1 MITLAQHIEMLL
13 LEHDCVIIP
22 GFGGFIS
29 NHREA
34 QYEEDGG
41 MLMPPS
47 RTIGFNQQLQIND
60 GLLAQSYMSAYDAS
74 YPAAQLQ
81 MEKDIEAM
89 SQELELNGFYYLE
102 SIGRLTKGMG
112 AGISFEASAPSI
124 LTPSLYGLDSFSM
137 QPVKEIVKKREIEA
151 RMQAASIGISE
162 EKHEDAGKNDEN
174 DKKKGI
180 VIKLSPRMMEVGV
193 SVAAAILLFFIT
205 SYMATR
211 DRANETDTVIA
222 ATYPTPNSH
231 NIEPNSH
238 NIEDGESIV
247 QMEKT
252 HAHKAQKAPRAATAS
267 KKTVDKEE
275 IENTNIGKKGD
286 AVTNDKV
293 VTNESTSGMGNDISN
308 KTSETQSSEKTTGN
322 SEASASSAKYTIVL
336 ASYVT
341 RANADSFIRQM
352 AKDGFAKAE
361 YVKRGKVSRIIYSG
375 YATEQEAQNA
385 LSLLRKNSKEFAEA
399 WVMAL

>member
-29 NHREA
+29 NRREA
-34 QYEEDGG
+34 QYEERGG
-41 MLMPPS
+41 ILMPPS

-89 SQELELNGFYYLE
+89 SQELELNGFYDLGD
-102 SIGRLTKGMG
+102 IGRLTKGMG
-112 AGISFEASAPSI
+112 LGISFDASAPSI
-124 LTPSLYGLDSFSM
+124 LTPSLYGLDDFNM

-162 EKHEDAGKNDEN
+162 ENNEDAEKNDDN
-174 DKKKGI
+174 RKKKGI
-180 VIKLSPRMMEVGV
+180 VIKLSPRMMEVGI
-193 SVAAAILLFFIT
+193 SVAAAVLLFFIT
-205 SYMATR
+205 SYMSTR
-211 DRANETDTVIA
+211 DSANETDTVIA
-222 ATYPTPNSH
+222 ATYPTPSAHAINNVENTAKAEKEGSH
-231 NIEPNSH
+231 KVCKTETPSKA
-238 NIEDGESIV
+238 SS
-247 QMEKT
+247 EKN
-252 HAHKAQKAPRAATAS
+252 AT
-267 KKTVDKEE
+267 KEE
-275 IENTNIGKKGD
+275 IANSNIGKEGD
-286 AVTNDKV
+286 AATNGKAAANENSLAA
-293 VTNESTSGMGNDISN
+293 NESASGKASEAIS
-308 KTSETQSSEKTTGN
+308 QEKTTEDN
-322 SEASASSAKYTIVL
+322 SKASAPAANYTIVL

-341 RANADSFIRQM
+341 KANADSYIRQM
-352 AKDGFAKAE
+352 AKEGFTEAK
-361 YVKRGKVSRIIYSG
+361 YVKKGKVSRIIYSG

-385 LSLLRKNSKEFAEA
+385 LSLMRKDSKEFAEA

>member
-1 MITLAQHIEMLL
+1 MLL

-89 SQELELNGFYYLE
+89 AQELELNGFYDLE

-112 AGISFEASAPSI
+112 FGISFDASAPSI

-205 SYMATR
+205 SYMSTR

-222 ATYPTPNSH
+222 ATYPT
-231 NIEPNSH
+231 PNSH

-252 HAHKAQKAPRAATAS
+252 HAHKAQKAPKAVTAS
-267 KKTVDKEE
+267 KKTADKEE
-275 IENTNIGKKGD
+275 IANTNIGKKGD
-286 AVTNDKV
+286 VTVNDKA
-293 VTNESTSGMGNDISN
+293 VTNESTLGVDNDATS

-322 SEASASSAKYTIVL
+322 SEASAFTAKYTIVL

-352 AKDGFAKAE
+352 AKEGFAEAE

-385 LSLLRKNSKEFAEA
+385 LSLLRKSSKEFAEA
-399 WVMAL
+399 WVMSL

>member
-1 MITLAQHIEMLL
+1 MLL

-89 SQELELNGFYYLE
+89 SRELELNGFYDLA

-112 AGISFEASAPSI
+112 AGISFDASAPSI

-162 EKHEDAGKNDEN
+162 EKHEDAGKNYEN

-205 SYMATR
+205 SYMSTR

-222 ATYPTPNSH
+222 ATYPTPNS
-231 NIEPNSH
+231 NN
-238 NIEDGESIV
+238 NIEDVESIAK
-247 QMEKT
+247 MEKAP
-252 HAHKAQKAPRAATAS
+252 AHKAQKAPKAVTAS
-267 KKTVDKEE
+267 KKAAGKEE
-275 IENTNIGKKGD
+275 IANTNIGEKGD
-286 AVTNDKV
+286 AAVNDKA
-293 VTNESTSGMGNDISN
+293 VTNESTLEADNDATN

-322 SEASASSAKYTIVL
+322 SEASASTAKYTIVL

-352 AKDGFAKAE
+352 AKEGFPEAE

-385 LSLLRKNSKEFAEA
+385 LSLLRKNSKKFAEA
-399 WVMAL
+399 WVMSL

>member
-1 MITLAQHIEMLL
+1 MLL

-89 SQELELNGFYYLE
+89 SQELELNGFYDLV

-112 AGISFEASAPSI
+112 SGISFDTSAPSI
-124 LTPSLYGLDSFSM
+124 LTPSLYGLESFSM

-174 DKKKGI
+174 DTKKGI

-231 NIEPNSH
+231 NIE
-238 NIEDGESIV
+238 DGESIV

-252 HAHKAQKAPRAATAS
+252 PAHKAQKAPKAATAS
-267 KKTVDKEE
+267 KKTTGKEE
-275 IENTNIGKKGD
+275 IANTNIGEKGD
-286 AVTNDKV
+286 AAVNDKA
-293 VTNESTSGMGNDISN
+293 VTNESALGVDNDAPN

-322 SEASASSAKYTIVL
+322 SKAPTSTAKYTIVL

-352 AKDGFAKAE
+352 AKEGFAEAE